1 MPLYEYQCDVCGYT
15 FERLVFH
22 GGEDVR
28 CPSCSGEVRKLMS
41 PFAIEIPDE
50 VCGKLP
56 KGEQRELCT
65 ECREGGSS
73 CPLAA

>member
-1 MPLYEYQCDVCGYT
+1 MPLYEYQCEECGHD

-22 GGEDVR
+22 DEEEVR
-28 CPSCSGEVRKLMS
+28 CPKCRGDVRKLFS
-41 PFAIEIPDE
+41 PFSSPVPDE

-65 ECREGGSS
+65 ECREGGGA
-73 CPLAA
+73 CPFSA